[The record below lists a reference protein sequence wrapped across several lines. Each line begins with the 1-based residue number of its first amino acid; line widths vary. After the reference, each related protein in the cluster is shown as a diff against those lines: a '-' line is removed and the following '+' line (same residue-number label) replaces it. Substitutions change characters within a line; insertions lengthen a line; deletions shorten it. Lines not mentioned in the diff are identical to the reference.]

1 MANRTFREQTQFT
14 DPESLAID
22 ALGFLAADPQRLLR
36 FLNLTGLEP
45 ENVRDAARSPGFL
58 AAVLEYVTADE
69 TLLMGCAGAME
80 RSPETI
86 VAAQRALSP
95 RRSDP

>member
-1 MANRTFREQTQFT
+1 MANRTFQKPTQFT
-14 DPESLAID
+14 DPESLAIE
-22 ALGFLAADPQRLLR
+22 ALGFLAGEPQRLMR

-58 AAVLEYVTADE
+58 AAVLDYVAGDE
-69 TLLMGCAGAME
+69 TLLVACSQALD
-80 RSPETI
+80 RTPETI

-95 RRSDP
+95 TRSEP